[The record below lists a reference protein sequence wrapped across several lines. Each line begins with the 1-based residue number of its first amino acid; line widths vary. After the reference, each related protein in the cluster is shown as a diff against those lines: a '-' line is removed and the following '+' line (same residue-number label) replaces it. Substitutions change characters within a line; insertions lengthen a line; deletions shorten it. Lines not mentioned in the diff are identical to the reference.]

1 MFKIKNYKKFNFR
14 LVCFYCVLTLNI
26 LPIST
31 SAHEMWIE
39 PSQYTIEMGDT
50 LFANEK
56 VGRKFKGNSYA
67 YLDSNFEYLN
77 ITVGD
82 KTREVRS
89 RLGDLPTIQEKT
101 SESGLHII
109 TARTTASELI
119 YEKAEKFT
127 NFLNEDG
134 LPWVFAEHK
143 KRGLPDKGFKEIY
156 YRNPKSLV
164 KVGHGKGQDR
174 PLGMEFEWVV
184 ENNPYTSKENIKAQL
199 LWQGK
204 PAANMHVNV
213 FNKPKHKSTTSEMIK
228 TSLTTDAN
236 GKVEIP
242 RAKGGL
248 FLINSVKMTQPD
260 DKTTKET
267 GAVWESV
274 WASLSYEILLNI

>member
-1 MFKIKNYKKFNFR
+1 MLIS
-14 LVCFYCVLTLNI
+14 
-26 LPIST
+26 PISV

-39 PSQYTIEMGDT
+39 PSQYTIEAGDT
-50 LFANEK
+50 LFAHEK
-56 VGRKFKGNSYA
+56 VGRKFKGNIYA

-77 ITVGD
+77 ITLGD
-82 KTREVRS
+82 KTRKIKS
-89 RLGDLPTIQEKT
+89 RLGDLPAIQEKT
-101 SESGLHII
+101 LDEGLHII

-119 YEKAEKFT
+119 YETADKFA
-127 NFLNEDG
+127 NFLKEDG
-134 LPWVFAEHK
+134 LSWVSSEHK

-156 YRNPKSLV
+156 YRNPKTLV

-174 PLGMEFEWVV
+174 ALGMEFEWVV
-184 ENNPYTSKENIKAQL
+184 ENNPYTSKDNIKAQL

-204 PAANMHVNV
+204 PAVNMHVNI
-213 FNKPKHKSTTSEMIK
+213 FNKPKHKSSVSEIIK

-236 GKVEIP
+236 GKIEIP

-248 FLINSVKMTQPD
+248 FLINSVKMIQPD
-260 DKTTKET
+260 DKTVQET

>member
-1 MFKIKNYKKFNFR
+1 MFKIKNYKKINFT
-14 LVCFYCVLTLNI
+14 LMCFYSVFSMLVSPTVF
-26 LPIST
+26 
-31 SAHEMWIE
+31 AHEMWIE
-39 PSQYTIEMGDT
+39 PSQYTIGVGDT

-56 VGRKFKGNSYA
+56 VGRKFKGNNYS
-67 YLDSNFEYLN
+67 YLDSSFESLN

-82 KTREVRS
+82 RTRAVKS
-89 RLGDLPTIQEKT
+89 RMGDLPAIQEKT
-101 SESGLHII
+101 SEEGLHII

-119 YEKAEKFT
+119 YENSERFT

-134 LPWVFAEHK
+134 LNWVLAEHK
-143 KRGLPDKGFKEIY
+143 KRGLPEKGFKEIY
-156 YRNPKSLV
+156 YRNPKTLV

-174 PLGMEFEWVV
+174 PLGMQFEWVV
-184 ENNPYTSKENIKAQL
+184 ENNPYTSKNNITAQL

-204 PAANMHVNV
+204 PAVNMHVNI
-213 FNKPKHKSTTSEMIK
+213 FNKPKHTSKTSEMIK
-228 TSLTTDAN
+228 TSLITDMN

-248 FLINSVKMTQPD
+248 FLINSVKMIQPNK
-260 DKTTKET
+260 KTMQET